1 MIYDILIVGGGPAGL
16 TAAIYGRRSGRSV
29 LILEKEGY
37 GGQIAYSPRV
47 ENYPGV
53 GSVSGMT
60 LSEEMLGQALGQGAD
75 TDVGTV
81 TGLRRGADGIWTA
94 ETGEGER
101 FLSRSV
107 ILAVGAAHRR
117 LHLPGEE
124 ELLGRGVSYCAVCDG
139 DFYKGQEVA
148 VAGGGDTALQEAL
161 LLAEICSRVTVIH
174 RREQFRGEAALLRRL
189 RERENVDFCTP
200 YTIEALHESG
210 GQLSSLTLRR
220 ATDGEPRELAAAAL
234 FVCYGQTP
242 ATEPFAAL
250 LPLSEGYA
258 DCGEDGVT
266 GQAGLFVAGDCRK
279 KAVRQLT
286 TAVGDGANAAL
297 SAVRYLEA
305 WA

>member
-1 MIYDILIVGGGPAGL
+1 M
-16 TAAIYGRRSGRSV
+16 
-29 LILEKEGY
+29 
-37 GGQIAYSPRV
+37 
-47 ENYPGV
+47 
-53 GSVSGMT
+53 
-60 LSEEMLGQALGQGAD
+60 
-75 TDVGTV
+75 
-81 TGLRRGADGIWTA
+81 
-94 ETGEGER
+94 
-101 FLSRSV
+101 
-107 ILAVGAAHRR
+107 
-117 LHLPGEE
+117 
-124 ELLGRGVSYCAVCDG
+124 
-139 DFYKGQEVA
+139 
-148 VAGGGDTALQEAL
+148 
-161 LLAEICSRVTVIH
+161 TVIH